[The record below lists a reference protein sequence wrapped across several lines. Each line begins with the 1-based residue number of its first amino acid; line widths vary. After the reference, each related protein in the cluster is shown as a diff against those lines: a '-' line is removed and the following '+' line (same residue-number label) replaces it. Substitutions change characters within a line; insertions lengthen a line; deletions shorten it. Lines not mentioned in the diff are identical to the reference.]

1 MASYRTPYHN
11 RYDPELLQRV
21 KEISKVT
28 RIPVSK
34 LLDEGLKYLVDKYS
48 DLEIINLKGERF

>member
-1 MASYRTPYHN
+1 MALYRTPYHN

-21 KEISKVT
+21 KEISKDT

-34 LLDEGLKYLVDKYS
+34 LLDEALKYLVDKYS